1 MARTLSPETGSH
13 SCVKLRQACVFLV
26 ISLVLAFTGPGYQSA
41 SCEHHERT
49 GQGADRHIPSGW
61 FTALRCFLDQHLS
74 FRSKAHQIANPDAIH
89 RGQVGRDQKIVTPNA
104 GVPPMT
110 FGNRVHEQVVMN
122 LARNL
127 AHIAES
133 DLSAGASS

>member
-61 FTALRCFLDQHLS
+61 L
-74 FRSKAHQIANPDAIH
+74 ANPDAIH